1 MSKIASDKTKIK
13 QRIESLERQSQIIRR
28 ELEDE
33 LETTK
38 EKVTNYG
45 KIALGIGGGLIFSAI
60 ILKGLVGSKS
70 GKSDLLKKHGST
82 RVYQRFIDQLINE
95 VSNQATMFLLGIVK
109 DKLNSYT
116 AIKENT
122 EDDDSE
128 ITG

>member
-13 QRIESLERQSQIIRR
+13 QRIESLEKQSQMIRG
-28 ELEDE
+28 ELENE
-33 LETTK
+33 LEMTK
-38 EKVTNYG
+38 EKVTNFG

-60 ILKGLVGSKS
+60 ILKGLIGKES
-70 GKSDLLKKHGST
+70 GKSDLLKNHGST
-82 RVYQRFIDQLINE
+82 RVYQRFINRLINE
-95 VSNQATMFLLGIVK
+95 VSNQATMFLLDIVK

-116 AIKENT
+116 AIKENA

>member
-13 QRIESLERQSQIIRR
+13 QRIESLERQSQIIRG

-33 LETTK
+33 LEITK
-38 EKVTNYG
+38 DKVTNYG

-95 VSNQATMFLLGIVK
+95 VSNQATMFLLGIIK
-109 DKLNSYT
+109 DKLSSYT
-116 AIKENT
+116 GIKENA

>member
-1 MSKIASDKTKIK
+1 MSEIASNKTKIK
-13 QRIESLERQSQIIRR
+13 RRIESLERQSQIIRE

-33 LETTK
+33 LEMTK
-38 EKVTNYG
+38 VRVTNFG

-70 GKSDLLKKHGST
+70 EKNKALKNHEPT
-82 RVYQRFIDQLINE
+82 RVYQRFINQVVNE
-95 VSNQATMFLLGIVK
+95 VSNQATMFLLDIVK
-109 DKLNSYT
+109 DKLSSYT
-116 AIKENT
+116 TKKENA

>member
-1 MSKIASDKTKIK
+1 MSKIASNKTKIK

-95 VSNQATMFLLGIVK
+95 VSNQATMFLLGIIK
-109 DKLNSYT
+109 DKLSSYT
-116 AIKENT
+116 GIKENA